1 MFGDFLFLFNLLI
14 LCKEADEEE
23 EKEEWEDE
31 GAVVVG
37 SIFTFQSDGEGPEDQ
52 NQISPDPSGLRTQ

>member
-23 EKEEWEDE
+23 EKEEEEDK

-37 SIFTFQSDGEGPEDQ
+37 SIFTFQSDGEEPESD
-52 NQISPDPSGLRTQ
+52 TT